1 MGKPDKE
8 EVINHLHIIHA
19 FANMAYEDLH
29 EQMFKYMSDWTKDA
43 IDLIENE
50 DKGVEP
56 IRVDQWNSVCGVC
69 GEPVEYPYGGADDWL
84 IAHFDFCQRCGRR
97 VKWDE

>member
-1 MGKPDKE
+1 MDNKD

-43 IDLIENE
+43 IELLKELL
-50 DKGVEP
+50 KKQEP
-56 IRVDQWNSVCGVC
+56 VMPVLSRIGNYAAINDYTCTVCGTDLYHHQKYCDKC
-69 GEPVEYPYGGADDWL
+69 GSE
-84 IAHFDFCQRCGRR
+84 